1 MELCDG
7 KGDTAVKI
15 LVRKKEASQ
24 EGKLC
29 VLSFYGKQIVKKK
42 KKMKGTYALYYC
54 PFKASH

>member
-15 LVRKKEASQ
+15 LVHKKEASQ

-42 KKMKGTYALYYC
+42 KKKNEGDICTILL
-54 PFKASH
+54 SI